1 MKIYNKIVRD
11 KIPQIIESK
20 GSKCKIRTLDE
31 MGFIFH
37 FRNKLQEEVDELNRA
52 ATSDEILEEVVDVLE
67 ILYTITTNIGKTFE
81 DVEVLRL
88 KKKQEKGG
96 FADKLFLEYVN

>member
-20 GSKCKIRTLDE
+20 RSKCKIRTLDE

-52 ATSDEILEEVVDVLE
+52 
-67 ILYTITTNIGKTFE
+67 N
-81 DVEVLRL
+81 
-88 KKKQEKGG
+88 
-96 FADKLFLEYVN
+96 